1 MRCIFC
7 GNIDSKVVDSRY
19 LKDTSIRRRRECL
32 VCGKRFTTYETVETN
47 PMIVT
52 NVDNIREPFKTEKL
66 MESIKAATYCVDME
80 YPIEDI
86 VIKIESE
93 LLKKQQ
99 QEISTRDI
107 VSVALGVLMEVSAMA
122 CLVYFTQHTECETF
136 EDVRRFINR

>member
-86 VIKIESE
+86 VIKIETE